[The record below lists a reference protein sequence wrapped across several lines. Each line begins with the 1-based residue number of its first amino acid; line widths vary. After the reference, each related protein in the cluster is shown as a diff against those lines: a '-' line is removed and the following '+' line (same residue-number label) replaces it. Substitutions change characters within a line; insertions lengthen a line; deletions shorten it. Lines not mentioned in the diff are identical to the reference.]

1 MRKPPP
7 RVSWR
12 HDRRPAL
19 LPDEKKRRVPGRDA
33 PFLFALSNPPA
44 SGPAERLYFF
54 FCGGKSV
61 QTPSY
66 SSAAIPI
73 DSPSVGCG

>member
-12 HDRRPAL
+12 HDKRPAL
-19 LPDEKKRRVPGRDA
+19 LPDEKKRRVPDGTRRFSLLLRTRPQA
-33 PFLFALSNPPA
+33 
-44 SGPAERLYFF
+44 GPAERLYFF